1 VPGEA
6 GGARPALRRD
16 LDGIRAIEAEVFGTD
31 PYPGYFFRQAL
42 ELWGE
47 LAWVWETGANELAGY
62 ALGAASTEPEVAWI
76 LSVGVRPAHRGA
88 GVARAHTEAHLDT
101 LRARSVREVRLTVH
115 PENQQAR
122 NLYRSLGFTPMLE
135 DPEYFGSG
143 EPRLVMRLKLDL

>member
-1 VPGEA
+1 MAGKA
-6 GGARPALRRD
+6 GGARPALRHD
-16 LDGIRAIEAEVFGTD
+16 LEGIRAIEAEVFGAD

-47 LAWVWETGANELAGY
+47 LVWVWEAEANELAGY
-62 ALGAASTEPEVAWI
+62 ALGAASTEPAVAWI

-88 GVARAHTEAHLDT
+88 GVARALTQALLDT

-115 PENQQAR
+115 PGNQQAR
-122 NLYRSLGFTPMLE
+122 NLYRSLGFAPMLE

-143 EPRLVMRLKLDL
+143 EPRLVMRRELNR